1 MNDEMSN
8 KIKELSEKRNAA
20 LIEKYKAL
28 FVKNNAAADYREK
41 LETFNEIDNQ
51 LQEALQ
57 KEANNDATKH

>member
-1 MNDEMSN
+1 MSD
-8 KIKELSEKRNAA
+8 KIKELSEKRNLA
-20 LIEKYKAL
+20 IDEMYKAL
-28 FVKNNAAADYREK
+28 FAKQNAAADYREK

>member
-1 MNDEMSN
+1 MND
-8 KIKELSEKRNAA
+8 KIKELSEKRDLA
-20 LIEKYKAL
+20 IDEMYKAL

>member
-1 MNDEMSN
+1 MND

-41 LETFNEIDNQ
+41 SEIFNKIDEQ
-51 LQEALQ
+51 LKQALQE
-57 KEANNDATKH
+57 EANNDTRN

>member
-1 MNDEMSN
+1 MSD
-8 KIKELSEKRNAA
+8 KIKELSEKRDAA
-20 LIEKYKAL
+20 MVEAYAAL

-57 KEANNDATKH
+57 KEANNDTRN